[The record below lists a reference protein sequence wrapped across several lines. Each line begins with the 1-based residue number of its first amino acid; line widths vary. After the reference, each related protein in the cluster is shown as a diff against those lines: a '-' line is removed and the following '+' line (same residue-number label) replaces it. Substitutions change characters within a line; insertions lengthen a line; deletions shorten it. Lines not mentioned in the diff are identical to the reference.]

1 MTDGKVQITVKNTQT
16 DISDEPMEAAYLG
29 SYRQLAGKHLI
40 TYEEYF
46 GEEGAN
52 PVKNTNLMKIEKS
65 SVQIT
70 KKGAVT
76 TKMCFE
82 AGRRHIGSYQTPFG
96 NFHMQ
101 IDTERLAVKE
111 TSQAVRVDIVYHL
124 SLNGSA
130 VSQCIIQLEIKN
142 ETSSSR

>member
-52 PVKNTNLMKIEKS
+52 PV
-65 SVQIT
+65 
-70 KKGAVT
+70 
-76 TKMCFE
+76 
-82 AGRRHIGSYQTPFG
+82 
-96 NFHMQ
+96 
-101 IDTERLAVKE
+101 
-111 TSQAVRVDIVYHL
+111 
-124 SLNGSA
+124 
-130 VSQCIIQLEIKN
+130 
-142 ETSSSR
+142 